1 MNYIKRLQ
9 RDNAEQ
15 ATEIAEIK
23 QEIRDLVGY
32 LQSEKFN
39 CGNELDGYVNVSDV
53 IARLSAA

>member
-23 QEIRDLVGY
+23 QEIRDLVSY
-32 LQSEKFN
+32 LQSPKFN

>member
-15 ATEIAEIK
+15 ATEIADLFFHL
-23 QEIRDLVGY
+23 RDLVSY
-32 LQSEKFN
+32 LQSPKFN
-39 CGNELDGYVNVSDV
+39 CGNDLDGYVNVSDV